1 MAIIRRKVMSMTGYA
16 NPSQQSTS
24 EQSHNQDPGR
34 DEMTPDQILT
44 MKTSVESSIDEFMKS
59 VGYKDPAE
67 KTDSEGWRHFVK
79 GSAQGMCGV
88 TFENN
93 SLFFKAVAKVM
104 DLPSDKTLILPL
116 MRKLLELNLAIKNE
130 AKIGIKNNIV
140 WLAMMKPAEYM
151 QKSDV
156 PRSINFTMSM
166 ADYIDDFLKKQYDG
180 TSEK

>member
-1 MAIIRRKVMSMTGYA
+1 MAGKA
-16 NPSQQSTS
+16 NPPPESTS
-24 EQSHNQDPGR
+24 EPLHHQDPGR
-34 DEMTPDQILT
+34 DEMTPEQIVTL
-44 MKTSVESSIDEFMKS
+44 KTSVESSIDEFMES
-59 VGYKDPAE
+59 VGYKNPAE
-67 KTDSEGWRHFVK
+67 MTDSEGWRHFVK

-104 DLPSDKTLILPL
+104 DVPSDNTLMLPL

-180 TSEK
+180 TSKK